1 MAGRARKLQD
11 RLRQSVADVRSVVH
25 GVRLPILDQL
35 GLTAAALREL
45 GHGYVTSKCTIS
57 VEELGEL
64 PAAVEVAT
72 YAIAVEAVAN
82 AVPHSAASRMVISA
96 CRRKDKVLLEVLADG
111 CGLPS
116 RPPAGVGLR
125 SMAEGTHE
133 VGGRLYLCSNG
144 TRRHSR
150 SGGPSAAP
158 ALTIRVLV
166 VDDHP
171 VFEPEWRPSLRT
183 STM

>member
-1 MAGRARKLQD
+1 MAGRARELQD
-11 RLRQSVADVRSVVH
+11 RLRQSVADVRSAVH
-25 GVRLPILDQL
+25 GLRLPILDQL
-35 GLTAAALREL
+35 GLTAALREL
-45 GHGYVTSKCTIS
+45 GHGYETPKCTIS

-96 CRRKDKVLLEVLADG
+96 CRRKDTVLLEVLADG

-125 SMAEGTHE
+125 SMDEGTHE

-144 TRRHSR
+144 TGGTAVP
-150 SGGPSAAP
+150 GGPSAAP
-158 ALTIRVLV
+158 AMTIRVLV

-171 VFEPEWRPSLRT
+171 VFEPESRPSLRT
-183 STM
+183 STT